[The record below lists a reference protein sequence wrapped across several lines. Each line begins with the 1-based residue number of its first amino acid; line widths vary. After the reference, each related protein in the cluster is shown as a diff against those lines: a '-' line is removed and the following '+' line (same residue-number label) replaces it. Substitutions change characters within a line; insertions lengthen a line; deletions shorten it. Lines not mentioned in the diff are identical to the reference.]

1 MNVVLPI
8 RPGQAEPYR
17 RFLQELQG
25 SRREDFAAFR
35 QRWGLRS
42 LAIWLAPA
50 RAGGVA
56 VVQVE
61 LAENLATVAATFA
74 RSPHPF
80 DRWLAERVGE
90 LHGVDLGDG
99 IARYRAELLGAWA
112 PPPGTRH

>member
-1 MNVVLPI
+1 MNVVLPV
-8 RPGQAEPYR
+8 RPGQSEPYR

-50 RAGGVA
+50 RAGGV
-56 VVQVE
+56 VVAQVE
-61 LAENLATVAATFA
+61 LAGDLAAFAAGFA
-74 RSPHPF
+74 RSTHPF
-80 DRWLAERVGE
+80 DRWLAERFRE

-99 IARYRAELLGAWA
+99 VARYRAELLGAWA
-112 PPPGTRH
+112 APATRP